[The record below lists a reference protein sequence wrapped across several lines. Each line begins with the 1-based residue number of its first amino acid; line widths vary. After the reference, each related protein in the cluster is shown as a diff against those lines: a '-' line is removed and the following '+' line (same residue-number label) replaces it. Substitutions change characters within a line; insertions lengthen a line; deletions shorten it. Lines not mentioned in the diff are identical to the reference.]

1 MENAT
6 TREVCTTL
14 KDRLRTAEAKV
25 RSALEATGADHPL
38 AGPAS
43 ELLEI
48 HSEIRDL
55 LLDNFETNRTAQRL
69 EDQPEVAMAAV
80 EIEREAHTLKPDFMD
95 VLKALFMWK
104 DDPVE
109 RAQNGSQ

>member
-1 MENAT
+1 MET
-6 TREVCTTL
+6 TITREVCTSL
-14 KDRLRTAEAKV
+14 KARLQTAEAEV
-25 RSALEATGADHPL
+25 RSALAATGEDHPL
-38 AGPAS
+38 TEPARQ
-43 ELLEI
+43 LLDI
-48 HSEIRDL
+48 HTEIRDL
-55 LLDNFETNRTAQRL
+55 ILDNFEPDRTEQRP